1 MSMRYVGRWIP
12 KSVPA
17 GRVLVH
23 NHVRHDTATRPGVN
37 GFRAWT
43 EEEGKNPRLTPCPCG
58 WSGLAHYRV
67 RLAAPE

>member
-1 MSMRYVGRWIP
+1 MSMRYVGRHVP

-23 NHVRHDTATRPGVN
+23 NRVRHDADTPPGVN

-43 EEEGKNPRLTPCPCG
+43 EEEGENPRLVPCECG
-58 WSGLAHYRV
+58 WSGLPHCRV
-67 RLAAPE
+67 DLDAAK

>member
-1 MSMRYVGRWIP
+1 MSMRYLGRVP
-12 KSVPA
+12 KAVPA

-23 NHVRHDTATRPGVN
+23 NNLRHDRDQRPGVN

-43 EEEGKNPRLTPCPCG
+43 EEEGKNPRLTPCRCG

-67 RLAAPE
+67 KRG